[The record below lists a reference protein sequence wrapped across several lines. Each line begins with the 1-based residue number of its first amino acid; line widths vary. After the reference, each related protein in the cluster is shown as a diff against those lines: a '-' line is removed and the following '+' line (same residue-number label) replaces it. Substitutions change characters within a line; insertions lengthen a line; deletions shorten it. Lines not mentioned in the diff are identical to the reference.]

1 MPEPA
6 VGAVI
11 VSHIDEL
18 EAALRYAHK
27 SMQPMLEKAVAG
39 IIDGKRRA
47 IAWAGEAPA
56 DFDDTLWFA
65 PEEWRMAGESEE
77 DDCYLSFVF
86 DTTVC
91 LDGHEPETWVGTI
104 AAFAGAGIRFSASTD
119 ALGQRDWKAL
129 LRSQG
134 PLLDELVEK
143 GFRCDPKTGDV
154 ALTIPISREALIAG
168 FEDEDL
174 ETALEP
180 IGVAIDRIASARTV
194 LDRLVA
200 AIKAARK
207 P

>member
-18 EAALRYAHK
+18 EAALRYAH
-27 SMQPMLEKAVAG
+27 STMQPMLEKAVAALL
-39 IIDGKRRA
+39 DG
-47 IAWAGEAPA
+47 WAGEAPA
-56 DFDDTLWFA
+56 DFDETQWFA
-65 PEEWRMAGESEE
+65 PEEWRMPQSDEN
-77 DDCYLSFVF
+77 DCYLSFVL
-86 DTTVC
+86 DTVAC

-104 AAFAGAGIRFSASTD
+104 AGFAGAGIRFSASTD

-134 PLLDELVEK
+134 PLIDELVDR
-143 GFRCDPKTGDV
+143 GFLCDPKTGDV
-154 ALTIPISREALIAG
+154 ALTIPVDKETLAAG
-168 FEDEDL
+168 FEEEDF
-174 ETALEP
+174 EAALEP
-180 IGVAIDRIASARTV
+180 LGLVIDRIHAARSA
-194 LDRLVA
+194 LDRLVE

>member
-11 VSHIDEL
+11 VTHIDEL
-18 EAALRYAHK
+18 EAALRYAH
-27 SMQPMLEKAVAG
+27 STMQPMLEKAVAALL
-39 IIDGKRRA
+39 DDKRRA
-47 IAWAGEAPA
+47 LGWAGEAPA
-56 DFDDTLWFA
+56 DFDETQWFA
-65 PEEWRMAGESEE
+65 PEEWRMPQSDEN
-77 DDCYLSFVF
+77 DCYLSFVL
-86 DTTVC
+86 DTVSC

-104 AAFAGAGIRFSASTD
+104 AGFAGAGIRFAASTD

-134 PLLDELVEK
+134 PLIDQLVDR

-154 ALTIPISREALIAG
+154 ALTISISKEALVAG

-174 ETALEP
+174 EGALEP
-180 IGVAIDRIASARTV
+180 LGQAIDRIHAARSA
-194 LDRLVA
+194 LDGLVEE
-200 AIKAARK
+200 IKAARG

>member
-11 VSHIDEL
+11 VTHIDEL
-18 EAALRYAHK
+18 EAALRYAH
-27 SMQPMLEKAVAG
+27 STMQPMLEKAVAALL
-39 IIDGKRRA
+39 DDKRRA
-47 IAWAGEAPA
+47 LGWAGEAPA
-56 DFDDTLWFA
+56 DFDETQWFA
-65 PEEWRMAGESEE
+65 PEEWRMPQSDEN
-77 DDCYLSFVF
+77 DCYLSFVL
-86 DTTVC
+86 DTVSC

-104 AAFAGAGIRFSASTD
+104 AGFAGAGIRFAASTD

-134 PLLDELVEK
+134 PLIDQLVDR

-154 ALTIPISREALIAG
+154 ALTISISKEALVAG

-174 ETALEP
+174 EAALEP
-180 IGVAIDRIASARTV
+180 LGQSIDRIHAARSA
-194 LDRLVA
+194 LDGLVEE
-200 AIKAARK
+200 IKAARG